1 VPDFH
6 PEEISQIAEKLRTPA
21 GLPREPTGQVNA
33 PGGSEGVVGKVKDA
47 LT

>member
-6 PEEISQIAEKLRTPA
+6 PEQISQIAKKLRTQA
-21 GLPREPTGQVNA
+21 GLPREPTAQVNA
-33 PGGSEGVVGKVKDA
+33 PGSSEGVVGKVKDA